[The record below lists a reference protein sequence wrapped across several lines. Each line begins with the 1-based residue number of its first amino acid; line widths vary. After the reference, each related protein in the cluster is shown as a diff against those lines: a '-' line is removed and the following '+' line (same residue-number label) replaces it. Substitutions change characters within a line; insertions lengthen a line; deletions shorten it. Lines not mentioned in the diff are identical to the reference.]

1 MANYSGDNI
10 TYERQYQTIGF
21 QASDYIWT
29 ILIKCGNF
37 LGLDFYQFK
46 VIITIIA
53 LVLIFYALKDETTN
67 LYYVMLMYTISFVFM
82 DSQVLRNF
90 LAMSVLLFSI
100 RYLKDIQNKKNLFK
114 AILCIIIATGIHKS
128 FMIYSIL
135 LLLVLKK
142 EKSFRWII
150 AFLGISLLGI
160 TIVNGKIPFLDGIL
174 QYIDFGNR
182 SLAFETRTKF
192 GGIPV
197 ILIHLYT
204 IFIIKNLCER
214 LKNRYTE
221 EQLNFYNT
229 VYFIDICMITIL
241 PLLLL
246 NLDFY
251 RLIKNV
257 TLLNYAVLANAFS
270 SYKNTS
276 SKFVVFISTAILA
289 IGWFIFETNI
299 YSNMEDVVFTVL
311 NS

>member
-1 MANYSGDNI
+1 MANHSGDNI
-10 TYERQYQTIGF
+10 TYERHYQTVGYE
-21 QASDYIWT
+21 ASDYIWNFLMT
-29 ILIKCGNF
+29 CGNF
-37 LGLDFYQFK
+37 LRLDFYQFK
-46 VIITIIA
+46 AIITIIA
-53 LVLIFYALKDETTN
+53 LVMIFYALKDETTN
-67 LYYVMLMYTISFVFM
+67 LYYVILMYAMSFVFM

-90 LAMSVLLFSI
+90 LAMSVLLFSV
-100 RYLKDIQNKKNLFK
+100 RYLKDIQNRKNFFK
-114 AILCIIIATGIHKS
+114 YIICIVIATGIHKS
-128 FMIYSIL
+128 FMIYIIL
-135 LLLVLKK
+135 LLLLLKN

-160 TIVNGKIPFLDGIL
+160 TIISGEIPFLDDIL
-174 QYIDFGNR
+174 QYIDLGDKR
-182 SLAFETRTKF
+182 SVFETRTGY

-214 LKNRYTE
+214 LKNRYTK

-246 NLDFY
+246 NLNFY

-270 SYKNTS
+270 NYKNAS
-276 SKFVVFISTAILA
+276 SKFIVFMATAILA
-289 IGWFIFETNI
+289 IAWFIFETNI
-299 YSNMEDVVFTVL
+299 FGNMEDVVFTVL
-311 NS
+311 NP